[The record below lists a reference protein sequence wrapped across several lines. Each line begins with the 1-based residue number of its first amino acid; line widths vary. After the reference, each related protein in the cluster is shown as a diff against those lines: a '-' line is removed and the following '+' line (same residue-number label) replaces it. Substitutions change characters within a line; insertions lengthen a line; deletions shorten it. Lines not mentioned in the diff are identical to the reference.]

1 MSRILIQGDFLPDF
15 EFQDAQHNTRHTA
28 SLAGKCGLLIFLGT
42 DMLVQSV
49 GGLLSAI
56 KDVHKIE
63 TVVLAPRSSSGLDY
77 GAIADAEG
85 ICFLNNPQVY
95 ALVYGNDVDSSLAC
109 VFAYDIDLKILKR
122 VNCGEDQYESAV
134 RTLAVEC
141 QAQLSAARAP
151 VAPVLKIRSAL
162 SPDFCKELIHY
173 HQDSENKI
181 QGRAG
186 LYSPVI
192 NTAVKRAVHV
202 NAGRELCQAID
213 RAFIFSLLP
222 AVERVYNYRITHR
235 VSYKIRCYSSSDQG
249 FFAAHRDNTDVGSLF
264 RKFALSVCLNEGWQ
278 GGGLCFPEYSS
289 EPVSLATGDA
299 LVFPVSLMHG
309 VEPIKSG
316 ERYVLLSFMYDIKGA
331 TDRRASMDNP
341 SILDDKYIDAID
353 RDMLDSYHAFAPSS
367 RYSPQYKGGY

>member
-1 MSRILIQGDFLPDF
+1 MSRILVQGDFLPDF
-15 EFQDAQHNTRHTA
+15 EFQDAQDTRHTA
-28 SLAGKCGLLIFLGT
+28 SLAGKGGLLIFLGT
-42 DMLVQSV
+42 GMPMQSL
-49 GGLLSAI
+49 GGLMSAV
-56 KDVHKIE
+56 KDVDKIG
-63 TVVLAPRSSSGLDY
+63 TVVLAPGSSSGLDH
-77 GAIADAEG
+77 GAIAPAEG
-85 ICFLNNPQVY
+85 ISSLDNPQVWG
-95 ALVYGNDVDSSLAC
+95 LVYGDEVDASLAC

-122 VNCGEDQYESAV
+122 VHCGADRLESVV
-134 RTLAVEC
+134 RTLAAEC

-151 VAPVLKIRSAL
+151 VVPVLKIRSAL
-162 SPDFCKELIHY
+162 SPDFCKELIQY

-202 NAGRELCQAID
+202 NAHRELCQAID

-222 AVERVYNYRITHR
+222 AVERVYDYRITHR
-235 VSYKIRCYSSSDQG
+235 VSYKISHYSASDQG
-249 FFAAHRDNTDVGSLF
+249 FFAAHRDNTDAGSLF
-264 RKFALSVCLNEGWQ
+264 RKFALSVCLNEDWE

-299 LVFPVSLMHG
+299 LVFPVSLMHR
-309 VEPIKSG
+309 VEPIQSG
-316 ERYVLLSFMYDIKGA
+316 ERYVLLSFMYDDQGA
-331 TDRRASMDNP
+331 IDRRASMDNP

-353 RDMLDSYHAFAPSS
+353 RGMLDSYHAFAPSS